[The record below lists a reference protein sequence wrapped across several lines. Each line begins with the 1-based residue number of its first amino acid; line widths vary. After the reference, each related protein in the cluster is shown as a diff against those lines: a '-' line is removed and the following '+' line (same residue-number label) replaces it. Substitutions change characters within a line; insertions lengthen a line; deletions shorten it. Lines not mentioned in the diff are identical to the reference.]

1 MPSKQ
6 AIIDNIERYSAEE
19 LFDYIQNEVVSFD
32 ELCNETEGFFPA
44 NVRREVQR
52 MLESAEGGVS
62 QKTVKRNPRSQSR
75 MPGKQA
81 IIDNIEQYSATDL
94 VEYIKNGIV
103 SFDELCNETEG
114 YFPANVRK
122 EVQRMLASSDNDD
135 WLKALEENTEES
147 YKQFLR
153 SHPDS
158 SHRSE
163 ARECLE
169 KITERAAKAQQI
181 SAWEKVDKDSVQALN
196 EFIKLYPDDDHVRE
210 ATQRINQLEKEE
222 FLGFDTEA
230 LIQLIN
236 GIKTDKRVID
246 KDDEISKTLKNYIDR
261 KKISVKDL
269 LKIIAEDHNFLRA
282 TTIRELI
289 RDGYASYQNFVDL
302 GIDRRFIQCL
312 AKEEKTQSFRQ
323 PDKRLD
329 RINKVCTEVYFW
341 GIPSSGKSCAL
352 GAILSVASNG
362 TIARS
367 MRQDN
372 DCQGYDYMNRL
383 AYLFKNNGTVG
394 LLPEGTSI
402 SSTYEMGFDL
412 EDQNYAVHP
421 VTCIDLA
428 GELVRCMYK
437 LDAHLPMGADEE
449 EALDTL
455 TRILID
461 NRTQNRKIH
470 FFVLEYGG
478 ENREYEGLNQTVY
491 LNAALR
497 YIERTGIFKKDTD
510 AIYLMYTKVDKTKL
524 RGAELVQELINYTDL
539 HYKGF
544 FQGLEKIA
552 RDCEINGG
560 RVERIPFTL
569 GEVCFQD
576 YCLFDGASASNV
588 VKKLLETI
596 PGSKNGKIQKL
607 SKLFKL

>member
-6 AIIDNIERYSAEE
+6 AIIDNIEQYSAEE
-19 LFDYIQNEVVSFD
+19 LFDYIQQGVVTFD
-32 ELCNETEGFFPA
+32 ELCNETEGYFPA

-52 MLESAEGGVS
+52 MLAAAEDS
-62 QKTVKRNPRSQSR
+62 SPKREEKTNPRPQNR

-94 VEYIKNGIV
+94 VEYIKNGV
-103 SFDELCNETEG
+103 VTFDELCNETEG

-135 WLKALEENTEES
+135 WQKALEENTEEG

-169 KITERAAKAQQI
+169 KITERAARAEQI
-181 SAWEKVDKDSVQALN
+181 SAWEQVDKDSVQALN
-196 EFIKLYPDDDHVRE
+196 EFIRSYPDDEHVRE

-230 LIQLIN
+230 LIQLVN
-236 GIKTDKRVID
+236 DIKTDKRVIE
-246 KDDEISKTLKNYIDR
+246 KDAKIFETLKNYIDR

-269 LKIIAEDHNFLRA
+269 LQIIAEDHNFLRA
-282 TTIRELI
+282 TTIQQLI
-289 RDGYASYQNFVDL
+289 DSGYARYQDFVDL
-302 GIDRRFIQCL
+302 GIDRRFIQYL
-312 AKEEKTQSFRQ
+312 AKGVKTQSFRQ

-352 GAILSVASNG
+352 GAILSIASNG

-367 MRQDN
+367 MSKDN

-383 AYLFKNNGTVG
+383 AHLFKSDGTVG
-394 LLPEGTSI
+394 SLPEGTSI
-402 SSTYEMGFDL
+402 YSTYEMGFDL
-412 EDQNYAVHP
+412 EDQKNAVHP

-437 LDAHLPMGADEE
+437 LDAHIPMAADEE

-461 NRTQNRKIH
+461 NRTRNRKIH

-478 ENREYEGLNQTVY
+478 ENREYEGLNQTEY
-491 LNAALR
+491 LDAALR

-596 PGSKNGKIQKL
+596 PGFKNGKIQKI
-607 SKLFKL
+607 SKLFKR